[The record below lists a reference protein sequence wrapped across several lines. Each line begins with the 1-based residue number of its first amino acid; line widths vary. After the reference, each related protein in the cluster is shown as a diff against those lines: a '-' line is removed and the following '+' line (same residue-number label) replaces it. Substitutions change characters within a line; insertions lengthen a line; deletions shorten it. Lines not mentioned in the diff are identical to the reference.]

1 MRPFLGFDAGFS
13 IAAEQRDRV
22 SNSEI
27 GVIACIQHNLIHGDR
42 PHLRQW
48 AAPMQSVDPAAESPD
63 HPIGIADRDNGQSAF
78 PRCDVAVA
86 VAHSRPCGDVPDQAD
101 PGSDRQGRLQTQFRP
116 EMHGRSLAIERESHS
131 NHVEVK
137 LVTMK
142 GAGRVRQMAAQIPSL
157 VRQRVDDGVE
167 PIVL

>member
-63 HPIGIADRDNGQSAF
+63 HPIGIADRDDGQSAC

-86 VAHSRPCGDVPDQAD
+86 VAHTRPCLALYPDYVEG
-101 PGSDRQGRLQTQFRP
+101 PLLGSKDGN
-116 EMHGRSLAIERESHS
+116 RSDEK
-131 NHVEVK
+131 VEFGN
-137 LVTMK
+137 L
-142 GAGRVRQMAAQIPSL
+142 
-157 VRQRVDDGVE
+157 
-167 PIVL
+167 